1 MRLACDKRRTRKH
14 VVKHLPFAPKIYVRK
29 SMNFASD
36 NVSPFCPEIL
46 EALTDE
52 GKSNAPAYGGDDIS
66 QQLDAAFSKLFG
78 TDVAVI
84 PVATGTAAN
93 CISLSALVSPYG
105 GVVCHPEAHINE
117 DESTGVAFFT
127 GGAKLLTMEGP
138 TAKLE
143 ANALDQFIAGQAN
156 RGVHSVAPECVAIT
170 QATELGTVYTADEVN
185 AIGEVCR
192 KHGLKLFMD
201 GARFANAVAHLRC
214 HPADITWKAG
224 VDALSF
230 GATKNGAMA
239 VDAIVL
245 FDTSLKARIEQARKR
260 SGHLHSKHRY
270 LATQL
275 LAYVTNDVWLKNA
288 GHANEAA
295 AVLADLLCQHGASL
309 AHRADGNELFVNL
322 DLALADKLR
331 ASGVQFHPW
340 PSLGAHVYRFVAAWN
355 TNIAQVRTLNER
367 IS

>member
-1 MRLACDKRRTRKH
+1 
-14 VVKHLPFAPKIYVRK
+14 
-29 SMNFASD
+29 MNFASD

-46 EALTDE
+46 AALTQE
-52 GKSNAPAYGGDDIS
+52 GKDNAPAYGGDDIS
-66 QQLDAAFSKLFG
+66 QQLDTAFSQLFD
-78 TDVAVI
+78 TDVKVI

-105 GVVCHPEAHINE
+105 GVICHHEAHINE

-127 GGAKLLTMEGP
+127 GGAKLLPMDGP
-138 TAKLE
+138 TAKIE
-143 ANALDQFIAGQAN
+143 ADALDRFIAGQAN

-170 QATELGTVYTADEVN
+170 QASELGTVYNVEEAH
-185 AIGEVCR
+185 AIGDVCK
-192 KHGLKLFMD
+192 KHGLRLFMD
-201 GARFANAVAHLRC
+201 GARFANAVAHLGC

-224 VDALSF
+224 VDAVSF

-245 FDTSLKARIEQARKR
+245 FDTNLKSRIEQARKR

-275 LAYVTNDVWLKNA
+275 LAYVKNDVWLKNA
-288 GHANEAA
+288 GHANNAA
-295 AVLADLLCQHGASL
+295 TVLADILCQHGATL
-309 AHRADGNELFVNL
+309 AHPSDGNELFVHL
-322 DLALADKLR
+322 DTDLAEKLR
-331 ASGVQFHPW
+331 AAGVQFHPW
-340 PSLGAHVYRFVAAWN
+340 PSLGATVYRFVAAWS
-355 TNIAQVRTLNER
+355 TDIAQVRELNAR

>member
-1 MRLACDKRRTRKH
+1 
-14 VVKHLPFAPKIYVRK
+14 
-29 SMNFASD
+29 MNFASD

-46 EALTDE
+46 EALANE
-52 GKSNAPAYGGDDIS
+52 GKSSAPAYGGDDIS
-66 QQLDAAFSKLFG
+66 TQLDAAFSKLFE

-105 GVVCHPEAHINE
+105 GVVCHHEAHINE

-127 GGAKLLTMEGP
+127 GGAKLLPMEGP

-143 ANALDQFIAGQAN
+143 ADELNQFVAEQAN
-156 RGVHSVAPECVAIT
+156 RGIHSVAPECVAIT
-170 QATELGTVYTADEVN
+170 QATELGTVYSVEEVN
-185 AIGEVCR
+185 AIAEVCR
-192 KHGLKLFMD
+192 KHDLKLFMD
-201 GARFANAVAHLRC
+201 GARFANAVAHLGC
-214 HPADITWKAG
+214 TPADITWKAG
-224 VDALSF
+224 VDILSF

-245 FDTSLKARIEQARKR
+245 FDPALKTRIEQARKR

-275 LAYVTNDVWLKNA
+275 LAYVQNDVWLKNA

-295 AVLADLLCQHGASL
+295 TVLTDLLCQHGARL
-309 AHRADGNELFVNL
+309 AHPAEGNELFVNL
-322 DLALADKLR
+322 DLGVADKLR
-331 ASGVQFHPW
+331 AAGVQFHPW
-340 PSLGAHVYRFVAAWN
+340 PSLGANVYRFVAAWN
-355 TNIAQVRTLNER
+355 TDIAQIKDLSER
-367 IS
+367 LG